1 MSKFKSALVLV
12 VTLSLAAAVMMAL
25 AGQSAPVLPAL
36 PAGFTETP
44 TPTDTPTPTE
54 TPTQTP
60 RPTPTETPTQTP
72 SPTQTETPTP
82 PSTSTPTPA
91 HTETPLPPA
100 TATTQPILLDP
111 YINKQVNLEQAQVG
125 DINIF
130 TIDVINPN
138 LVAISQVIVGDTL
151 SPLVNYLSA
160 SVPRGTFSFDPAANT
175 WTLTLGDM
183 GPGERVTIQI
193 TARVSDRARPPDTL
207 LNTASLA
214 SSRGVTQSNTTRTLI
229 VPGQL
234 PGTGRR

>member
-25 AGQSAPVLPAL
+25 AGQPAPVSPAM

-54 TPTQTP
+54 TPTPTDT
-60 RPTPTETPTQTP
+60 PTPTETPTQTP
-72 SPTQTETPTP
+72 GPTPTD
-82 PSTSTPTPA
+82 TPTPA
-91 HTETPLPPA
+91 STGAPTAAA
-100 TATTQPILLDP
+100 TATPQPILLDP
-111 YINKQVNLEQAQVG
+111 YIIKQVNLEQAQPG
-125 DINIF
+125 DIILF
-130 TIDVINPN
+130 TIEIINPN
-138 LVAISQVIVGDTL
+138 PVAISQAIVSDAL
-151 SPLVNYLSA
+151 SPLVDYLSA

-175 WTLTLGDM
+175 WTLALGDM
-183 GPGERVTIQI
+183 GPGERVAIQI
-193 TARVSDRARPPDTL
+193 TARVNDRARPPDTL
-207 LNTASLA
+207 LNTASLT